1 MYTVFVKCFHLS
13 LEAMRVF
20 REAMR
25 GGEEEEVEKLPKQK
39 KTEAS
44 NHWFIRNHDESEV
57 FRRCATIFLFLLSKR
72 RKGEINC
79 FDLNTTPNHWHVN
92 HA

>member
-39 KTEAS
+39 KKPKLRTIGS
-44 NHWFIRNHDESEV
+44 SEIM
-57 FRRCATIFLFLLSKR
+57 TN
-72 RKGEINC
+72 RKYSGAALQFFC
-79 FDLNTTPNHWHVN
+79 FY
-92 HA
+92 